1 MVKYSVYRGPVSVIA
16 GTKTHIVELE
26 IKETTH
32 PSNAIETCNE
42 LAEKTNQSSKTRIWG
57 FFIRS
62 YCTIKSQ
69 LRELFL

>member
-1 MVKYSVYRGPVSVIA
+1 MVKYSVYLGPVSVIA

-32 PSNAIETCNE
+32 AIETCNE

>member
-1 MVKYSVYRGPVSVIA
+1 MVKYSVYLGPVSVIA

-42 LAEKTNQSSKTRIWG
+42 SAEKTNQSSKTRIWV
-57 FFIRS
+57 FFLSDHIAP
-62 YCTIKSQ
+62 
-69 LRELFL
+69 